1 MMQDW
6 IERLHQFLTMTGREL
21 LDHAGNTSHEA
32 ALQKAHAAY
41 EKYRMKMLEEPTD
54 VEKQFIA
61 VEEELK
67 RIEPAK
73 KRKGK
78 HDKA

>member
-1 MMQDW
+1 
-6 IERLHQFLTMTGREL
+6 MTGREL